1 MNIYKT
7 IQGDTWDSIA
17 YKIYGDEKYTDFL
30 MQNNFELLDIFVFKA
45 GTIVNTPELPTKS
58 SQSEVEEN
66 YDEDY
71 DWRTEG
77 G

>member
-1 MNIYKT
+1 MNTYKT

-45 GTIVNTPELPTKS
+45 GTIVKTPELPD

>member
-1 MNIYKT
+1 MNTYKT
-7 IQGDTWDSIA
+7 IQGDTWDGIA

-45 GTIVNTPELPTKS
+45 GIIVKTPELPD

>member
-45 GTIVNTPELPTKS
+45 GTILNTPELPTN
-58 SQSEVEEN
+58 QSEVEEN

>member
-1 MNIYKT
+1 MNTYKT
-7 IQGDTWDSIA
+7 IQGDTWDGIA

-45 GTIVNTPELPTKS
+45 GTIVKTPELPD
-58 SQSEVEEN
+58 SQSEVEEK

>member
-45 GTIVNTPELPTKS
+45 GTIVNTPELPT
-58 SQSEVEEN
+58 SQSEAEEN

>member
-1 MNIYKT
+1 MNTYKT
-7 IQGDTWDSIA
+7 IQGDTWDGIA

-45 GTIVNTPELPTKS
+45 GTIVKTPELPD

>member
-1 MNIYKT
+1 MNTYKA

-45 GTIVNTPELPTKS
+45 GTIVKTPELPD

>member
-1 MNIYKT
+1 MNTYKT

-45 GTIVNTPELPTKS
+45 GTIVNTPELPD
-58 SQSEVEEN
+58 SQSKVEEN

>member
-1 MNIYKT
+1 
-7 IQGDTWDSIA
+7 
-17 YKIYGDEKYTDFL
+17 

-45 GTIVNTPELPTKS
+45 GTILNIPELPT